1 MGLTFLLQTAYL
13 LPLTAV
19 ALLVAVAALGFRAAG
34 RRGYCPFLAGI
45 VAAILLIVGK
55 FVWESVPL
63 VYGGIALLVAA
74 SVWNAW
80 PKKAAESDL
89 IQLGLTRTDS

>member
-1 MGLTFLLQTAYL
+1 MLQAAYL

-34 RRGYCPFLAGI
+34 RRGYGPFLVGL

-63 VYGGIALLVAA
+63 VYGAIALLIAA
-74 SVWNAW
+74 SAWNAW

-89 IQLGLTRTDS
+89 IRLGLTRTDS